1 MRVPHVAVRDFIL
14 PHDAVFIQMP
24 LILRNMAMCSSWWRL
39 AAITFH
45 ISLALA
51 RPVWAAPTALPVVA
65 TFSILG
71 EVVAQVGGET
81 IKLDTFVSPDSD
93 AHTFEPSPRDNVTL
107 SRAKLVFEIGLA
119 FETWL
124 DKLYDASGSRAQ
136 RVVVSTGLP
145 LLTDDHDSAPQREHG
160 EFDPHIWHDVQSLIH
175 ITQRVREALIDAAPD
190 QASIYR
196 ANAARYIEV
205 LQALDA
211 WVVTQVQRL
220 PAPHRKLVTSHNTFR
235 YFAKRYGFTIVSTP
249 LGASTD
255 MADPSAG
262 AMAALID
269 RIQAEA
275 VPAIFAE
282 NVHNPKLVQRIAHEA
297 GVKRPPPL
305 YTDALGAPGSSGETL
320 FKMIRHNVTTIV
332 EALQSR

>member
-1 MRVPHVAVRDFIL
+1 
-14 PHDAVFIQMP
+14 
-24 LILRNMAMCSSWWRL
+24 MCGFRWRFT
-39 AAITFH
+39 AIALYLT
-45 ISLALA
+45 LALA
-51 RPVWAAPTALPVVA
+51 RAVWATPTTLPVVA

-71 EVVAQVGGET
+71 EIVAQVGGET
-81 IKLDTFVSPDSD
+81 LTLKTFVGPDSD

-107 SRAKLVFEIGLA
+107 SQATLVFEIGLA

-136 RVVVSTGLP
+136 RIVVSTGLP
-145 LLTDDHDSAPQREHG
+145 LLAPEHAGDHNNASHREHG
-160 EFDPHIWHDVQSLIH
+160 EYDPHIWHDVQHLIH
-175 ITQRVREALIDAAPD
+175 ITQRVREALIDAAPH
-190 QASIYR
+190 QAAHYR
-196 ANAARYIEV
+196 ANAGRYIDA

-211 WVVTQVQRL
+211 WVVSQTQRL
-220 PAPHRKLVTSHNTFR
+220 PVTRRKLVTSHNTFR

-249 LGASTD
+249 LGTSTD

-269 RIQAEA
+269 QIKAEA

-282 NVHNPKLVQRIAHEA
+282 NVHNPKLIQRIAREA
-297 GVKRPPPL
+297 GVQLPPSL
-305 YTDALGAPGSSGETL
+305 YTDALGAPGSPGETL

>member
-1 MRVPHVAVRDFIL
+1 MLGSR
-14 PHDAVFIQMP
+14 
-24 LILRNMAMCSSWWRL
+24 WRL
-39 AAITFH
+39 AAMALY

-51 RPVWAAPTALPVVA
+51 RPAWATPSPLPVVA

-71 EVVAQVGGET
+71 EVVVQVGGET
-81 IKLDTFVSPDSD
+81 IELHTFVGPDSD
-93 AHTFEPSPRDNVTL
+93 AHTFEPSPRDNVIL
-107 SRAKLVFEIGLA
+107 SRAKLVFEIGLG

-145 LLTDDHDSAPQREHG
+145 LLALEATDEHEDHHNRGSHREHG
-160 EFDPHIWHDVQSLIH
+160 AFDPHIWHDVQHLIH
-175 ITQRVREALIDAAPD
+175 ITQRVRETLIQAAPD
-190 QASIYR
+190 QTERYR
-196 ANAARYIEV
+196 ANAARYIET

-211 WVVTQVQRL
+211 WVVTQVNRL
-220 PAPHRKLVTSHNTFR
+220 PAARRKLVTSHNTFR

-262 AMAALID
+262 AIAALID
-269 RIQAEA
+269 HIKAEA

-282 NVHNPKLVQRIAHEA
+282 NVHNPKLVQRIAREA
-297 GVKRPPPL
+297 GVRQPPPL

-320 FKMIRHNVTTIV
+320 IKMIRHNTTTIV
-332 EALQSR
+332 EALQSG